1 MEKIIK
7 IFHTFEEAK
16 RDEIALY
23 KSLTPLQRLAIVEE
37 LRKQ

>member
-1 MEKIIK
+1 MK
-7 IFHTFEEAK
+7 IFHAFEEAK

-23 KSLTPLQRLAIVEE
+23 KSLTPLQRLEIVEE

>member
-1 MEKIIK
+1 MK

-16 RDEIALY
+16 RDEITLY
-23 KSLTPLQRLAIVEE
+23 KSLTPLQRLEIVEE

>member
-1 MEKIIK
+1 MEKIMK

-16 RDEIALY
+16 RAEIILY
-23 KSLTPLQRLAIVEE
+23 KSLTPLQRLEIVEE